1 MFLRELKARV
11 PVAPNAVEGTV
22 ASPVGTK
29 TRGDAAGAETDTGA
43 SGGGS
48 HRADY
53 RSGGYWEQ
61 RYVDRANEARFE
73 WLASWD
79 NSADM
84 REALLDVCRGQS
96 RACHVGCGNSD
107 MGVQIVRSCQGLH
120 MVNVDVS
127 ATVVERMRERF
138 PKEIW
143 VARDLLNFAP
153 DEELVAGSFDVVLDK
168 GTLDALLCGGS
179 SNEKRDVTSRL
190 LEGCARLLRPAGT
203 CVIVSLGAPEVRR
216 RQFQES
222 TTLLQLER
230 VRTLQAY
237 REANGTDSKVRTLCY
252 AYMLTRVSDNL

>member
-11 PVAPNAVEGTV
+11 PVAPNAVEETA

-96 RACHVGCGNSD
+96 RACHVATVIWGCRLCELS
-107 MGVQIVRSCQGLH
+107 GLH

-138 PKEIW
+138 PRRFGSHEICSLHPT
-143 VARDLLNFAP
+143 R
-153 DEELVAGSFDVVLDK
+153 S
-168 GTLDALLCGGS
+168 
-179 SNEKRDVTSRL
+179 
-190 LEGCARLLRPAGT
+190 LLRVPSMLYWTRELWTPCFAVAARKKSGT
-203 CVIVSLGAPEVRR
+203 
-216 RQFQES
+216 
-222 TTLLQLER
+222 
-230 VRTLQAY
+230 
-237 REANGTDSKVRTLCY
+237 
-252 AYMLTRVSDNL
+252 